1 MKKKEFLNKK
11 AEYPHMGFKSDDI
24 IIRFSKL
31 EDYERAPF
39 TFSGFIFDIVD
50 NGSGG
55 GWNKMYTVHLDSDN
69 SIVYPELGITRISRE
84 GFLNQ
89 FNFSPRDS
97 HSNISKIQILTKSKM
112 TDELLDFGCEGGE
125 LGFRSILYRTSCNN
139 NGVNKAFFKKE
150 TPIAIT
156 LTYSSLKQT
165 GKENFVDSVRG
176 LKEIVFPDF
185 KFI

>member
-1 MKKKEFLNKK
+1 
-11 AEYPHMGFKSDDI
+11 MGFKSDDI

-39 TFSGFIFDIVD
+39 IVNGFIFDIVD

-69 SIVYPELGITRISRE
+69 FIVYPDLGIMRMSRE

-112 TDELLDFGCEGGE
+112 TDELLDFGCKDGQIIFQNIQCGTECDLNE
-125 LGFRSILYRTSCNN
+125 TNR
-139 NGVNKAFFKKE
+139 AFFKKE
-150 TPIAIT
+150 LPIMII
-156 LTYSSLKQT
+156 LTYNEYK
-165 GKENFVDSVRG
+165 KDRENFVDSVRG

-185 KFI
+185 KFL

>member
-39 TFSGFIFDIVD
+39 TFGGFIFNIVD
-50 NGSGG
+50 NGSGN
-55 GWNKMYTVHLDSDN
+55 GWNKLYTVHLDSDN

-89 FNFSPRDS
+89 FNFSTRDS
-97 HSNISKIQILTKSKM
+97 YSDISKIQILTKVKM
-112 TDELLDFGCEGGE
+112 TDELLDFGCKGGQIIFQNIQYGTE
-125 LGFRSILYRTSCNN
+125 CDLNETNR
-139 NGVNKAFFKKE
+139 AFFKKE
-150 TPIAIT
+150 LPMMIT
-156 LTYSSLKQT
+156 LTYNEYK
-165 GKENFVDSVRG
+165 KDRENFVDSVRG

-185 KFI
+185 KFL

>member
-1 MKKKEFLNKK
+1 
-11 AEYPHMGFKSDDI
+11 MGFKSDDI

-39 TFSGFIFDIVD
+39 TFGGFIFDIVD
-50 NGSGG
+50 DGSGG
-55 GWNKMYTVHLDSDN
+55 GWNKLYTVHLDSDN

-89 FNFSPRDS
+89 FNFSPRDAN
-97 HSNISKIQILTKSKM
+97 SNISKIEIHTKEQM
-112 TDELLDFGCEGGE
+112 TDELLDFGCKDGQIIFQNIQYG
-125 LGFRSILYRTSCNN
+125 TDCNLN
-139 NGVNKAFFKKE
+139 EVNKVFFKKE

-156 LTYSSLKQT
+156 LTYSEYK
-165 GKENFVDSVRG
+165 KDRENFVDSVRG

-185 KFI
+185 KFL